1 MVADFP
7 TFFSFFFLNWEIAYK
22 VKEEKNIV
30 FLFSFVVNMLGK
42 GKYHAHSRVFDSFI
56 KLNPSLL

>member
-1 MVADFP
+1 M
-7 TFFSFFFLNWEIAYK
+7 
-22 VKEEKNIV
+22 KEEKNIV

>member
-1 MVADFP
+1 M
-7 TFFSFFFLNWEIAYK
+7 
-22 VKEEKNIV
+22 KEEKNVV

-42 GKYHAHSRVFDSFI
+42 GKYHAHSGVFDSFI